1 MQTVMEGGN
10 LIIRAEKNGEQG
22 LVCDLGA
29 LVSWQALLG
38 TASHAETCAAMMQAR
53 ESADSYDPETGRNT
67 YTAAYEG
74 IEAALN
80 DSASAVSMLSED
92 GEIQNDPMTAAR
104 NRTRAQLGL
113 PQISNAQASAVQTM
127 ALSGETTE
135 NTTVGSTGIDIGMI
149 DATALDDALNPTQ
162 VQEKLA
168 AAEESFY
175 ASLMPQTDER

>member
-1 MQTVMEGGN
+1 MQTVVEGGN

-29 LVSWQALLG
+29 LVAWQALLG

-53 ESADSYDPETGRNT
+53 ESADSYDPETGRNA
-67 YTAAYEG
+67 YTSAYEG

-80 DSASAVSMLSED
+80 DSATEVLMLSTD
-92 GEIQNDPMTAAR
+92 GEVQNDPMTAAR
-104 NRTRAQLGL
+104 NRTRALLGL
-113 PQISNAQASAVQTM
+113 PQISNKQDAAVQVA
-127 ALSGETTE
+127 ALSGETSDDPQT
-135 NTTVGSTGIDIGMI
+135 STGIDTGMI
-149 DATALDDALNPTQ
+149 DATALDAALGTDQ

-168 AAEESFY
+168 AAEENFY